1 MAIQRFAADSGY
13 IVVGDRQHG
22 GEEPG
27 WQATSCVIH
36 IILKLSLGCGRA
48 GANRPSKPSPQ
59 LSIGAM
65 RHQSSFRVQSL
76 PSCCS
81 CNSRHRLPRIRF
93 CGKVP
98 ANMVN
103 DSRGTNFRAR
113 RRGGTSTEIFMFPVT
128 WTSRD
133 GVIVRH
139 VARRFRRS
147 WERSRARRLGCICSR
162 SHFSRIVC
170 HICGS
175 NGRWGIFGGY
185 DAEAC
190 NQRSC

>member
-1 MAIQRFAADSGY
+1 MQISSEQARHAGMAIQRFAADSGY

-76 PSCCS
+76 PSSAAAIRVIDCRESAFVRKFPRTWLTTVAGPISARAGVVEPAPKSS
-81 CNSRHRLPRIRF
+81 CFLSL
-93 CGKVP
+93 GSAV
-98 ANMVN
+98 
-103 DSRGTNFRAR
+103 
-113 RRGGTSTEIFMFPVT
+113 
-128 WTSRD
+128 
-133 GVIVRH
+133 
-139 VARRFRRS
+139 VA
-147 WERSRARRLGCICSR
+147 
-162 SHFSRIVC
+162 
-170 HICGS
+170 
-175 NGRWGIFGGY
+175 
-185 DAEAC
+185 
-190 NQRSC
+190 